1 MAGNDYYK
9 ILGVEKDATPDQ
21 IKKAYRKIAIKYHP
35 DKWGDAPETE
45 RKDAEEKFKKAAEAY
60 SVLSDADKRSRYDQ
74 FGEAGVNGGAG
85 GFGGFGGQGMDINDI
100 FSNFGDIFGDIFGG
114 MGGGRRG
121 RGPVRHKGGDLRLKV
136 KLSLND
142 IDKGIT
148 KKFKVRKN
156 IVCTECGGSG
166 CASGHSPETCPECG
180 GSGVVTS
187 VQRTMFGMMQQQ
199 HACPRCQGEG
209 VIISHKCS
217 KCHGEGV
224 VSGEEIVEINIPA
237 GVAEG
242 MIINAPGKGHAAKR
256 NGIPGDIQVLIE
268 EEEHEDFIRDQNDL
282 IYNLVLT
289 VSQAALGDNVE
300 IPTIDGRARIK
311 INPGTQP
318 GTTLR
323 LRGKGFP
330 AVQGYGYGRGDIV
343 VNISVYIP
351 ETLSKDEKHAFE
363 KMKDSSNL
371 KPGKSVKEKI
381 FRTFKNYFN

>member
-1 MAGNDYYK
+1 MAENDYYK

-35 DKWGDAPETE
+35 DKWGDAPEAE

-363 KMKDSSNL
+363 KMKDNSNL

>member
-1 MAGNDYYK
+1 MYHKLAGMT
-9 ILGVEKDATPDQ
+9 GTA
-21 IKKAYRKIAIKYHP
+21 
-35 DKWGDAPETE
+35 ETE
-45 RKDAEEKFKKAAEAY
+45 A
-60 SVLSDADKRSRYDQ
+60 
-74 FGEAGVNGGAG
+74 GEFWSIYKLDVVVIPTNRPIA
-85 GFGGFGGQGMDINDI
+85 
-100 FSNFGDIFGDIFGG
+100 
-114 MGGGRRG
+114 
-121 RGPVRHKGGDLRLKV
+121 RH
-136 KLSLND
+136 
-142 IDKGIT
+142 
-148 KKFKVRKN
+148 
-156 IVCTECGGSG
+156 
-166 CASGHSPETCPECG
+166 
-180 GSGVVTS
+180 
-187 VQRTMFGMMQQQ
+187 
-199 HACPRCQGEG
+199 
-209 VIISHKCS
+209 
-217 KCHGEGV
+217 
-224 VSGEEIVEINIPA
+224 
-237 GVAEG
+237 
-242 MIINAPGKGHAAKR
+242 
-256 NGIPGDIQVLIE
+256 
-268 EEEHEDFIRDQNDL
+268 DQNDL